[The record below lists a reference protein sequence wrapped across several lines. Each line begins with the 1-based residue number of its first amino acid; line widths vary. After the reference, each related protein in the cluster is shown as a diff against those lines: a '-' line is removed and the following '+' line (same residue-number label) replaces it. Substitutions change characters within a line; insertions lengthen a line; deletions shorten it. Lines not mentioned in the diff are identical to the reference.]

1 MLQLEIMSSYLHRL
15 GQFAFAHP
23 WRIVSVWLV
32 LLAVLGFGAF
42 RFMEPTSSSIS
53 IPGTQAQQAIDR
65 TQELFPEIGG
75 GSGRIV
81 FHTKDGATIEQSKEN
96 IERVVEKIR
105 TVEGVEQVVSP
116 FVSPLFIS
124 KSGTIGYAQV
134 QLSGQ
139 VGSIK
144 ESTTNEIESI
154 VASANNT
161 TLQVEVGGDVVQR
174 APGEIIGV
182 GEIVGVVVALM
193 VLVITLGSLIA
204 GGMPIMSAL
213 LAVGVSMA
221 GLFSLSKVL
230 DINST
235 TPVLAVMLGLAVG
248 IDYALFIINKYR
260 SLVLSGYGYED
271 AAARALATAGN
282 AVVFAAFTVIIALAA
297 LSVVNIP
304 FMTIM
309 GLVGASS
316 IAISALVAITLI
328 PALLGLAGPR
338 IFSKKQR
345 KIVDQAMKTSKKK
358 SLAVNTRSVWYKWG
372 KAVIARP
379 IPILLA
385 SILLIGTI
393 ALPAR
398 ELQLGLPTDQYA
410 APDSTERK
418 AYDLLTEGFG
428 KGFNGPLIMLVEG
441 LPKVSDTEKNAIRQ
455 QGLQQLEAQAT
466 AETMKQQQLF
476 AQKASQ
482 ATTLEAQQLLQQE
495 IAQAQRIGIQ
505 KRTAAVEQ
513 IERAAEE
520 NAKFVQL
527 KKVSDAVSKLTNVQ
541 VTTPAAATDDGT
553 SGLIQVIPKSA
564 PSDAETS
571 QLIATLRDDDTKK
584 QLNLD
589 DGTASVSVTGSAALQ
604 DDINDKL
611 AAALPVYLAVVV
623 GLSLILLL
631 VAFRSVL
638 IPIKATLGFLL
649 SVAAMFGAMVAV
661 FQWGWFGITDAPG
674 PLVSFIPIIA
684 SGILFGLAMDYEFF
698 LVSGMHEAYEHS
710 KDPKKSILT
719 GFGAGS
725 KVVTAAAI
733 IMISVFG
740 GFVTNHEAVIQSI
753 GFGLAV
759 GILIDAFIVRMTIVP
774 AVMSLMGNAAW
785 WLPGWLDR
793 RLPRISIEGE
803 ATDQQT
809 KQ

>member
-1 MLQLEIMSSYLHRL
+1 MSKYLHRL
-15 GQFAFAHP
+15 GLFAFAHP
-23 WRIVSVWLV
+23 WRVVSVWLV

-260 SLVLSGYGYED
+260 SLVLSGYGYKD

-309 GLVGASS
+309 GFVGASS

-328 PALLGLAGPR
+328 PALLGLAGSR

-345 KIVDQAMKTSKKK
+345 KIVDQATKTSKKK

-476 AQKASQ
+476 AQKESQ

-495 IAQAQRIGIQ
+495 IAEAQRIGIQ

-541 VTTPAAATDDGT
+541 VATPASATNDGT
-553 SGLIQVIPKSA
+553 SGLIQVIPRSA
-564 PSDAETS
+564 PSDKPTS
-571 QLIATLRDDDTKK
+571 DLIATLRDDDTRQ
-584 QLNLD
+584 QLNL
-589 DGTASVSVTGSAALQ
+589 GTSTNVSITGSAALQ

-623 GLSLILLL
+623 GLSLVLLL
-631 VAFRSVL
+631 IAFRSVL

-774 AVMSLMGNAAW
+774 AVMSLMGDAAW
-785 WLPGWLDR
+785 WLPRWLDR

-803 ATDQQT
+803 ATDQKT
-809 KQ
+809 KR

>member
-42 RFMEPTSSSIS
+42 SFMEPTSSSIS

-260 SLVLSGYGYED
+260 SLVLSGYGYKD

-345 KIVDQAMKTSKKK
+345 KIVDQATKTSKKK

-379 IPILLA
+379 IPVLLA

-476 AQKASQ
+476 VQKASQ

-495 IAQAQRIGIQ
+495 IAEAQRIGIQ

-541 VTTPAAATDDGT
+541 IATPASATNDGT
-553 SGLIQVIPKSA
+553 SGLIQVIPRSA
-564 PSDAETS
+564 PSDKPTS
-571 QLIATLRDDDTKK
+571 DLIATLRDDDTRQ
-584 QLNLD
+584 QLNL
-589 DGTASVSVTGSAALQ
+589 GTRTNVSITGSAALQ

-623 GLSLILLL
+623 GLSLVLLL
-631 VAFRSVL
+631 IAFRSVL

-774 AVMSLMGNAAW
+774 AVMSLMGDAAW
-785 WLPGWLDR
+785 WLPRWLDR

-803 ATDQQT
+803 ATDQKT
-809 KQ
+809 KR